1 MKINDVLTL
10 DNDVEYLIL
19 DMTELSKDTYLYC
32 VGLDKDDLPTKE
44 FIFLKKIEI
53 DNELSVE
60 KVTDEKLIEALTSLF
75 TTKFI
80 SENID
85 EEQDA

>member
-10 DNDVEYLIL
+10 DNGVSYLIL

-32 VGLDKDDLPTKE
+32 VGLDKDDMPTKE
-44 FIFLKKIEI
+44 FIFLKKIEV
-53 DNELSVE
+53 DSELSVE
-60 KVTDEKLIEALTSLF
+60 KITDEELIKTLTTLF
-75 TTKFI
+75 TTKFVT
-80 SENID
+80 EAID